1 MGEQQTRI
9 ATRTCPNS
17 SLARAIGGALSLLLI
32 AVACSESDTVAPAR
46 ADRDAAPP
54 LAAVASGGDIN
65 GIEQLVEQFEAAFNA
80 KNAETYGSLYAE
92 DADLEIP
99 TGAVFEGRAAI
110 VARHA
115 FLFAGPFAPATITA
129 ELRDV
134 QFLTGAIA
142 IVDVFTTLTG
152 LVGPP
157 APGAVVSPDGAVR
170 SRSRWLAEKRRGEWT
185 ILIAYHRGSW
195 SL

>member
-1 MGEQQTRI
+1 MGDHQTRTP
-9 ATRTCPNS
+9 ARTCSNGIS
-17 SLARAIGGALSLLLI
+17 ARAIGGRLSLLLI
-32 AVACSESDTVAPAR
+32 AIACSGSDTIAPAR
-46 ADRDAAPP
+46 ADTDAAPP

-80 KNAETYGSLYAE
+80 KNAESYGLLYAE
-92 DADLEIP
+92 DADFETP
-99 TGAVFEGRAAI
+99 TGVVFEGRAAI

-115 FLFAGPFAPATITA
+115 FLFAGPFGPATIA
-129 ELRDV
+129 AKLRDV
-134 QFLTGAIA
+134 TFLTGTIA

-152 LVGPP
+152 LAGPP
-157 APGAVVSPDGAVR
+157 PPGAVVSPDGAVR

-185 ILIAYHRGSW
+185 ILISYHRGSW

>member
-1 MGEQQTRI
+1 MGGQQTRRSE
-9 ATRTCPNS
+9 RTSPNGIS
-17 SLARAIGGALSLLLI
+17 ARAIAGRLSLLLI
-32 AVACSESDTVAPAR
+32 AIACSGSDTVAPTR
-46 ADRDAAPP
+46 ADSGAAPP
-54 LAAVASGGDIN
+54 LTAVASGGDIG
-65 GIEQLVEQFEAAFNA
+65 GIEQLVEKFEALFNA
-80 KNAETYGSLYAE
+80 KNAESYGSLYAE
-92 DADLEIP
+92 GADFEIP

-129 ELRDV
+129 ELNDV
-134 QFLTGAIA
+134 QFLTGTIA

-152 LVGPP
+152 LAGPP
-157 APGAVVSPDGAVR
+157 PPGAVVSPDGAVR

-185 ILIAYHRGSW
+185 ILLAYHRGSW

>member
-1 MGEQQTRI
+1 MGEQQTRMWQ
-9 ATRTCPNS
+9 RTSPNGIS
-17 SLARAIGGALSLLLI
+17 ARAIGRLSLLLI
-32 AVACSESDTVAPAR
+32 AIACSGSDTVAPVR
-46 ADRDAAPP
+46 ADSDVAPS
-54 LAAVASGGDIN
+54 LTAVAGGGDIR
-65 GIEQLVEQFEAAFNA
+65 GIEQLVERFEVAFNA
-80 KNAETYGSLYAE
+80 KNAENYGLLYAE
-92 DADLEIP
+92 DADFEIP

-134 QFLTGAIA
+134 QFLTGTIA

-170 SRSRWLAEKRRGEWT
+170 SRSRWLAQKRRGEWT
-185 ILIAYHRGSW
+185 ILLSYHRGSW